1 MCTTLHW
8 FYSQILNFHFA
19 ISVYSC
25 VIRKTKADRVH
36 ARPIRWLTRTPGIIP
51 PRCPIA
57 PLPDTCS
64 PLPPEPDIVRTRN
77 RTELPQEVVG
87 GPVWYRGQV
96 PIGRDVDLTGFPG
109 LRPTLLCYN
118 VSVAFSSALEES
130 PTISTI

>member
-1 MCTTLHW
+1 MCTTLHC

-36 ARPIRWLTRTPGIIP
+36 ARPCRWLTCTPGIKP

-57 PLPDTCS
+57 PLPDTSCL
-64 PLPPEPDIVRTRN
+64 LPPEPHKLCTRN

-87 GPVWYRGQV
+87 GTAWHGGQV
-96 PIGRDVDLTGFPG
+96 PIGRDIDLTGFPG
-109 LRPTLLCYN
+109 LGPTLPCHN
-118 VSVAFSSALEES
+118 VSVAFSSALKES